1 MAETIVIKAARQRFG
16 KSSFTKAE
24 LIRFALYREGTLNAY
39 VTPKLSLAKKMFKEI
54 IKATSSFIVS
64 RNQVDMSIE
73 YSNGSIIRFHS
84 EQQGEGLRGFTVTG
98 LLVIDEGSSFKDTTF
113 YEFIAPWVTV
123 HKALTIIT
131 STPKYKTGF
140 FYESYMEGIGKKNPY
155 YTTFDWVQSYEVP
168 ISLEDQEKR
177 DKMPSMKWRSEYEG
191 FFLDAEGS
199 VFGNISACLIDKP
212 EEMREIYLGLDFGT
226 GSGKDYT
233 VLTGFNQSGQQ
244 VFIWSTNDMAPL
256 DQVEEITKIVK
267 SFQVEI
273 EVVNSSG
280 RKSKQ
285 RIDYVKGFYA
295 EENSIGKIYLDA
307 LKKQG
312 VVISPFNTTAKTKRR
327 LIENFQVAIQ
337 NSSVGLLKDQDLMQQ
352 FSLYESQVDPKTN
365 KVTYNAPA
373 GMNDDKVIATLLAW
387 NAYLRKITKMYNIR

>member
-123 HKALTIIT
+123 HKALIIIT

-191 FFLDAEGS
+191 FFLDAKGS